1 MTPEGKI
8 EHYLKTKCKKQGFL
22 CYKFTAPSNAGVP
35 DRIVIG
41 NGKTIFVELKAPGEK
56 PRPLQLAVHKLMK
69 QRGALVYVIDNKKG
83 VDDFIKDVLL

>member
-8 EHYLKTKCKKQGFL
+8 EHYLKTQCKKQGFL

-56 PRPLQLAVHKLMK
+56 PRPLQIAVHKLMK
-69 QRGALVYVIDNKKG
+69 QNGALVYVIDNKKS